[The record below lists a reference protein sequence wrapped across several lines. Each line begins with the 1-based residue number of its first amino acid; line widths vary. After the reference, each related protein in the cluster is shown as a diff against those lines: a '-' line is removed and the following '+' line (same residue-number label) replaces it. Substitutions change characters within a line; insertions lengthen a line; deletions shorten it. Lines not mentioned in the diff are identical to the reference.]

1 MSTSTAPRCLRK
13 TFLQITKSDCKSPS
27 RWDAFS
33 ELCVFFIHKLDCK
46 NEYLRKPFWAYLQK
60 YFKKIFP
67 VSDFSESGR
76 D

>member
-1 MSTSTAPRCLRK
+1 MLAEKNILTNNEEW
-13 TFLQITKSDCKSPS
+13 LQVAISVG
-27 RWDAFS
+27 AFS

>member
-33 ELCVFFIHKLDCK
+33 ELCVSLFVSWTTRMNTYVSLSGLICK
-46 NEYLRKPFWAYLQK
+46 NIS
-60 YFKKIFP
+60 KK
-67 VSDFSESGR
+67 
-76 D
+76 